1 MKKRI
6 LIFSLCITLL
16 GITLFS
22 VISAAVYHNNLLE
35 SSKNYLRVY
44 MLSYDKREP
53 FEVSDKGAKD
63 FSEEV
68 GGARVT
74 FMTLEGIVVGDS
86 ELTDLPSHAD
96 RKEVLEALSKGEGF
110 SVRYSKSAK
119 NDFIYYC
126 KLIEDRNLLVRIAI
140 PTSSIWDMFVDILP
154 FTVIFLLVDII
165 LCVVLT
171 NFAVKH
177 VLKPVETFSSK
188 VKDAAG
194 SGDKIVAPY
203 LELEPM
209 AQIMRQMR
217 EDNVSHLNRIQIEQ
231 QREKIILDNMEHGIA
246 ILKSPEK
253 VILINKSAA
262 KLLGYDSKTDK
273 YIMYFLRDRELLKLL
288 ETRTNGLVYRIIDGK
303 DFAVRVTNVEEMSA
317 IVVLMTDVSVIKK
330 AERSKDEFIGNVTHE
345 MNTPL
350 TSISGFAELMAS
362 GKIKDDKIASTA
374 ETILK
379 QSNRLTSLVKSIIDY
394 SAIQNDELPSYDVNL
409 SQIIKDVILI
419 QEPYMNKKN
428 IKITT
433 NIDNSVNVKSRRE
446 RITEI
451 LENLISNAIRYNVN
465 SGSIDITVDTFDNVP
480 RLKVTDTGIGIE
492 PKLIERIFDRFYTV
506 DPSHSGHNGGFGL
519 GLAIVKRIVNIS
531 GWKITVESAKK
542 KGATFTILFY

>member
-451 LENLISNAIRYNVN
+451 LENLISNAIRYNVD

-492 PKLIERIFDRFYTV
+492 PELIERIFDRFYTV